1 MFNTNS
7 DNSKMCKVRLVTTRI
22 PDVGDKL
29 ASRHGQKGTIGNVM
43 DAKDMPYTKDGIV
56 PDMIV
61 NPHAFPSRMTIGQ
74 FLESLSGKIGLEL
87 GFLFDGT
94 TFEEQSI
101 EELGEVLQT
110 KCGYHKHGTEVM
122 YSGRTGKQLSSDIFI
137 GPTFYQ
143 RLKQMVQDKI
153 NSRAP
158 GKINYLT
165 KQPPCW

>member
-1 MFNTNS
+1 
-7 DNSKMCKVRLVTTRI
+7 
-22 PDVGDKL
+22 
-29 ASRHGQKGTIGNVM
+29 
-43 DAKDMPYTKDGIV
+43 MPYTKEGMV

-74 FLESLSGKIGLEL
+74 FLESLGGKIGLGL

-94 TFEEQSI
+94 SFEEQSI
-101 EELGEVLQT
+101 EELGEVLQG
-110 KCGYHKHGTEVM
+110 KCGYHKHGTELL
-122 YSGRTGKQLSSDIFI
+122 YSGRTGKQLSSEIFI

-165 KQPPCW
+165 KQPPAGRAAEGGLRIGEMERDAIIAHGISHFLKESTI

>member
-1 MFNTNS
+1 
-7 DNSKMCKVRLVTTRI
+7 
-22 PDVGDKL
+22 
-29 ASRHGQKGTIGNVM
+29 M

-101 EELGEVLQT
+101 EELGEVLQA

-137 GPTFYQ
+137 GPTST
-143 RLKQMVQDKI
+143 RD
-153 NSRAP
+153 
-158 GKINYLT
+158 
-165 KQPPCW
+165 